1 MAVRDTIAFL
11 RFVLPAEGI
20 YVGVVFHENRPRQFT
35 ARTIEELATKLV
47 QADQAGHTAYHA
59 CATIKDARGVFNER
73 RKKWELRCHANANE
87 AKSLWADLDCGEG
100 KAYAT
105 QEDAYNAVVGFCAAA
120 GMPLPLY
127 VNSGFG
133 LHAYWPLER
142 ACGASEWTPLAEAF
156 KAKCLEHGLRIDR
169 SRATDISSILRPVG
183 THNRKHGREEL
194 VRSSESGEAIA
205 NRCAQLGKLRASG
218 IRIESR
224 ADVLQPSSV
233 RTPTNSKIPQ
243 PRRRRLY
250 EGINSHSPGDEAP
263 AYVEAIADRCAQL
276 GKLRASG
283 NIPEPL
289 WHACAGICARCE
301 DGQVKFHEWSSNGFP
316 KYSASDA
323 QEKLDRAGELTG
335 PTTCAHF
342 ASLDPDT
349 CAGCAFRGKV
359 VSPLALGGRETAPA
373 ARGPVGPPAA
383 DGSVAPGV
391 GTPTLPVLRH
401 PYRWGNDG
409 ELLYVMEDKNGD
421 VVNTKITAHPVFLN
435 AVRTGELDD
444 TFHCYTFSKY
454 KPHEGWT
461 TFTLDAGVVFSARGI
476 SEFAGKGVV
485 IHDAKYWNDYLRHAV
500 DDSRETGR
508 RFDQFGWKHDHKAFL
523 FGDMLYTAAGPVKA
537 VGGKIID
544 ERKALIGPRLGGS
557 LHGWVQAIN
566 ELKLFAKDM
575 EPYAA
580 QVLCGFGAPLMTF
593 VSPAEGGCAL
603 HAWSPATS
611 TGKTTGAQG
620 AWTIWAQEHGLALT
634 NRDTQVG
641 QGMMLGTLS
650 NLPVV
655 FDEMESRDPDW
666 VRQFLN
672 MLSSGRDKLRGASGG
687 EGLRVNRATWST
699 IMLST
704 SNRSLLEIVGAS
716 DGPDAPGK
724 RVLELEMKMIPGL
737 DRKRGEALRRQLE
750 ANAGWAGRCFPAVPR
765 RAGRGRRHKD
775 HDHDILREASPDPR
789 RDDRRPVPHPPDR
802 LRGGGRRHRQPP

>member
-1 MAVRDTIAFL
+1 M
-11 RFVLPAEGI
+11 
-20 YVGVVFHENRPRQFT
+20 
-35 ARTIEELATKLV
+35 
-47 QADQAGHTAYHA
+47 
-59 CATIKDARGVFNER
+59 
-73 RKKWELRCHANANE
+73 
-87 AKSLWADLDCGEG
+87 
-100 KAYAT
+100 
-105 QEDAYNAVVGFCAAA
+105 
-120 GMPLPLY
+120 
-127 VNSGFG
+127 
-133 LHAYWPLER
+133 
-142 ACGASEWTPLAEAF
+142 
-156 KAKCLEHGLRIDR
+156 
-169 SRATDISSILRPVG
+169 
-183 THNRKHGREEL
+183 
-194 VRSSESGEAIA
+194 
-205 NRCAQLGKLRASG
+205 
-218 IRIESR
+218 
-224 ADVLQPSSV
+224 
-233 RTPTNSKIPQ
+233 
-243 PRRRRLY
+243 
-250 EGINSHSPGDEAP
+250 
-263 AYVEAIADRCAQL
+263 
-276 GKLRASG
+276 
-283 NIPEPL
+283 
-289 WHACAGICARCE
+289 
-301 DGQVKFHEWSSNGFP
+301 
-316 KYSASDA
+316 
-323 QEKLDRAGELTG
+323 
-335 PTTCAHF
+335 
-342 ASLDPDT
+342 
-349 CAGCAFRGKV
+349 
-359 VSPLALGGRETAPA
+359 
-373 ARGPVGPPAA
+373 
-383 DGSVAPGV
+383 APGV

-750 ANAGWAGRCFPAVPR
+750 ANAGWAGDAFLRYLVVPGVVDVIKTMITTYYEKLHQTPGVTTADRFRIRLIACVAV
-765 RAGRGRRHKD
+765 AGAIVNHL
-775 HDHDILREASPDPR
+775 DILQFNTDRIVDYLLAQVVADNEQKVMSPEDRAVFAISRFINDHVGETIKVQDAFRPGRPAIMPEYAPKGRLVARAETLTKRIYVSEYAFNKWATENDLSPGSVMRALKEAKVVV
-789 RDDRRPVPHPPDR
+789 DRHRKVTLGAGTGTAGGPVPCLVVDLENPKMSGA
-802 LRGGGRRHRQPP
+802 LALVKSLKAESA